1 MVIVHKANQTVDLR
15 ARRRPPKDV
24 PLRGGDTEPTE
35 RSSRVNRHE
44 DNQDRSSYHVIETA
58 EERVSFCLAALML
71 CAVILLSLVGAV
83 SALVG
88 WLR

>member
-1 MVIVHKANQTVDLR
+1 M
-15 ARRRPPKDV
+15 
-24 PLRGGDTEPTE
+24 
-35 RSSRVNRHE
+35 NRHE